1 MSADPDSRDRIIDAA
16 ARLLAEEGVARTRR
30 RDVAKAAGVSSR
42 SMDAVAASRTD
53 LLREVVGSLPFPP
66 VAESLAQQAREPSEP
81 ALQALLRAARDVLG
95 DPGAAWDPRELQAIA
110 LAPYDEHL
118 RAMVA
123 DRLDR
128 RWAAA
133 ETVVGRLRGSS
144 ASADVVDDAAAVL
157 HLIAVGLGLALLSPV
172 APRWSDAGTWIG
184 LTARMLDAL
193 ASVDPLA
200 DEPTDRRWRARV
212 TIPAQAAQTAQLLH
226 LLSRLRVRVAGLFT
240 ARLDD
245 DRQLVDLVLMSPTD
259 VDRSTIVH
267 GLSSISDDVIVAVGR
282 EEDADDIATRVLE
295 LSARLVQH
303 PERAPESAAELVLA
317 DSWAVV
323 EAVEGENAS
332 DAVLRLQWTPDRH
345 VLLFRRQAPFTR
357 TERTRASALLEL
369 VAAVAQAWGEADG
382 YGWREHLRDGSSI
395 TVRLARPGD
404 TVGVEELHQR
414 CSEESRYERYFTPM
428 NTWREEQLRRIS
440 GGHRGATLV
449 ATDERD
455 AIIALGNV
463 FPLGPDD
470 ADGAEIAVLVDDAWH
485 GRGVGAMITEH
496 LIEVARR
503 WEFHRLVAYV
513 LATNRPMRG
522 LLEASS
528 VTWLPTD
535 EHDLGPSVVCLVAN
549 LD

>member
-1 MSADPDSRDRIIDAA
+1 MIAAA
-16 ARLLAEEGVARTRR
+16 ARLLAEEGIARTRR
-30 RDVAKAAGVSSR
+30 RDVARAAGVSSR
-42 SMDAVAASRTD
+42 SMDDVASSRTD
-53 LLREVVGSLPFPP
+53 LLREVVASLPFPP

-118 RAMVA
+118 RGMVA

-133 ETVVGRLRGSS
+133 ESVVHQLRGSS
-144 ASADVVDDAAAVL
+144 GASDVVDDAAAVL
-157 HLIAVGLGLALLSPV
+157 HIIAVGLGLALLAPV

-193 ASVDPLA
+193 ASVDLIS

-245 DRQLVDLVLMSPTD
+245 DRQLVDLVLMSPAD

-267 GLSSISDDVIVAVGR
+267 GLSAISDDVIVAVGR

-295 LSARLVQH
+295 MSARLVQH
-303 PERAPESAAELVLA
+303 PEKAPESAAELVLA

-323 EAVEGENAS
+323 EAIEGENAS
-332 DAVLRLQWTPDRH
+332 DDVLRLQWTPDRH

-357 TERTRASALLEL
+357 TERSRASALLEL
-369 VAAVAQAWGEADG
+369 VSAVAQAWGEADG
-382 YGWREHLRDGSSI
+382 YGWREQMRDGSSI
-395 TVRLARPGD
+395 TVRLGRPAD

-449 ATDERD
+449 ATDEHD
-455 AIIALGNV
+455 TIIALGNV

-485 GRGVGAMITEH
+485 GRGVGAIVTEH
-496 LIEVARR
+496 LIDVARR
-503 WEFHRLVAYV
+503 WGFRRLVAYV

-522 LLEASS
+522 LLDASS
-528 VTWLPTD
+528 VTWVPSD
-535 EHDLGPSVVCLVAN
+535 DHDLGSSVVCLVAD